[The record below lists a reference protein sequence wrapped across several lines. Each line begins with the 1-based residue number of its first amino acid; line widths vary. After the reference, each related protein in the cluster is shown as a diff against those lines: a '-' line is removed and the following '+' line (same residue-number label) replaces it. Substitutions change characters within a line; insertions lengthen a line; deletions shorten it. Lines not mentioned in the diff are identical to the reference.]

1 MFLIPTLNCLSESR
15 MSRLSRIWLDMPLTK
30 KSTKS
35 PGHSGSGKFNSFATP
50 KGSPKAPARDL
61 SLGSWECQEPCH
73 RIPKKGS
80 GWRIARIAVNFFWG
94 YTATR
99 FETLHG
105 RSAETFDRLTLFIV
119 CWGIWCRMRYGIT
132 ALRRYHTF
140 KHLIWCQGILVKA
153 NFVPKR
159 YKRATWIDSILTNSL
174 Y

>member
-1 MFLIPTLNCLSESR
+1 
-15 MSRLSRIWLDMPLTK
+15 MPLTK
-30 KSTKS
+30 IYKITWPQRVRQIQQLRHTPRITKGAS
-35 PGHSGSGKFNSFATP
+35 SRLVFGILGMSGALP
-50 KGSPKAPARDL
+50 P
-61 SLGSWECQEPCH
+61 
-73 RIPKKGS
+73 IPKNGS
-80 GWRIARIAVNFFWG
+80 GWRIAVIFLGG

-119 CWGIWCRMRYGIT
+119 CWGIWCRMLYGIT

-153 NFVPKR
+153 NFVPKW